1 MAREL
6 AGVHG
11 EINDVLSNVKKVS
24 EDFSKKKNEA
34 IELNELMQDDHSK
47 FLKIMGVRAKAIQS
61 ILIVAVRVALRRH
74 GFARDESLCFG
85 VHKELCVVHHITC
98 QFVAIM

>member
-11 EINDVLSNVKKVS
+11 DINDVLTNVKKVS
-24 EDFSKKKNEA
+24 EDFSKKKNET

-47 FLKIMGVRAKAIQS
+47 FLKIMGVRAKAIQT
-61 ILIVAVRVALRRH
+61 ILEYWSKGNVRQVMQNLKKYH
-74 GFARDESLCFG
+74 
-85 VHKELCVVHHITC
+85 
-98 QFVAIM
+98 FVIW